1 MLKTVQVCFAPESKV
16 CRGCYT
22 AHFCSKV
29 CLRQDWEVH
38 KQLCSII
45 REEFQEVTLEWDPV
59 KDPTMLCVDVV
70 TGKIK
75 IHTKASEINEKKKHH
90 ILKVQK
96 QFEEG
101 INDIKAQMGKKPGF
115 LATALA
121 VYSQHHEIYGY
132 ISPKSPLYARLK
144 RSIEDEGLLN
154 YKIYIKSCER
164 YGKLWVNPSRIL
176 QPRTW

>member
-1 MLKTVQVCFAPESKV
+1 M

-38 KQLCSII
+38 KQRCSII
-45 REEFQEVTLEWDPV
+45 REEFQEVRLEWPPS
-59 KDPTMLCVDVV
+59 KGSMAEGIASKHVV

-75 IHTKASEINEKKKHH
+75 IHTKASETSDKKKHH
-90 ILKVQK
+90 ILKVQI
-96 QFEEG
+96 QFDEE
-101 INDIKAQMGKKPGF
+101 INDKYALLMGKAPGF
-115 LATALA
+115 LDTALT

-132 ISPKSPLYARLK
+132 ISPKSPLYSRLK
-144 RSIEDEGLLN
+144 KSIEDEGLLN

-164 YGKLWVNPSRIL
+164 EGKLWVNPSRIL